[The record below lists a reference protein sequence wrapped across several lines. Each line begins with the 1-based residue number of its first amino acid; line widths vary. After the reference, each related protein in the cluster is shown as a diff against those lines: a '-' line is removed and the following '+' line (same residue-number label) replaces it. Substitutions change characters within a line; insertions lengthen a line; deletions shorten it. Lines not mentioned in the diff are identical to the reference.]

1 MRMGDAMRLSFKK
14 SIVLIIL
21 AAILIQVGSQ
31 FIYIRKIAENS
42 AQRLL
47 AYTNTTVKQI
57 ENNLDS
63 AFKSIAYTTTY
74 FSINSAVQRFLTE
87 EEQLEKYKLLTFVN
101 DTCQAAMAMNS
112 QIQTALLFDKEGNCE
127 FSYSS
132 SEMKFHEE
140 LQKVERECYREAVNN
155 RFIFYQGE
163 DGREILLCITP
174 IYSNKAAIFTESQ
187 RIGTV
192 MLVIRP
198 DSIMKVLEETGNAQ
212 EVEFYL
218 LDPEGSIMAANSGK
232 EALERD
238 LPGYTYLEREIWG
251 GQGFRI
257 VGKINNHQ
265 VVREYDLFRSQMLL
279 SCAVMVGMLLLIGWL
294 FNHTI
299 AHPIDRLIGEVAE
312 LGTNRRKKQITGKY
326 HFQLTPLVDKMN
338 EMLKNNAQMSRRIFD
353 TQKRLY
359 EAELLKNKSE
369 IYALR
374 SQINPHFLYNTL
386 QCMGGIALMN
396 EQPVVA
402 EMASNMAEIFR
413 YSIKEGDKVT
423 VAEEKDFLKK
433 YLDICDV
440 RFNGRFRW
448 EMEMEEGV
456 EDLCIDKMILQ
467 PLVEN
472 AVYHGL
478 EKRTQPGGMLWIKG
492 KREGKSLVFSIV
504 DNGGQLN
511 PERLARLQET
521 LENRELLEQERRA
534 RKRIGL
540 VNIQSRLK
548 LMYAGEGGLTMEES
562 AGNVTV
568 TVRFPAKETDTRQ

>member
-1 MRMGDAMRLSFKK
+1 MRLSFKK

-31 FIYIRKIAENS
+31 FIYIHKIAENS

-47 AYTNTTVKQI
+47 SYTNTTVKQI

-74 FSINSAVQRFLTE
+74 FSINSGVQQFLAE
-87 EEQLEKYKLLTFVN
+87 EEQLEKYRMLTFVN
-101 DTCQAAMAMNS
+101 DTCQAAVAMNS
-112 QIQTALLFDKEGNCE
+112 QIQTALLFNKEGKCE
-127 FSYSS
+127 YSYSS
-132 SEMKFHEE
+132 SEMKFQEE
-140 LQKVERECYREAVNN
+140 LQKVERECYKEAVNN
-155 RFIFYQGE
+155 RFIFYKGD
-163 DGREILLCITP
+163 DGREALLCITP

-198 DSIMKVLEETGNAQ
+198 NAIMKVLEETGNEE

-218 LDPEGSIMAANSGK
+218 LDPQGRIMAANSGA
-232 EALERD
+232 EVLEREQ
-238 LPGYTYLEREIWG
+238 PGYTYLEREIWG

-294 FNHTI
+294 FNQTI
-299 AHPIDRLIGEVAE
+299 AHPIDRLIEEVAE

-338 EMLKNNAQMSRRIFD
+338 EMLKNNAQMSQRIFD
-353 TQKRLY
+353 TQQRLY
-359 EAELLKNKSE
+359 ETELVKTESE

-396 EQPVVA
+396 DQPLVA

-423 VAEEKDFLKK
+423 VREETDFLKK

-448 EMEMEEGV
+448 EMEMEEGIG
-456 EDLCIDKMILQ
+456 DLPIDKMILQ

-478 EKRTQPGGMLWIKG
+478 EKRTEPGGMLWIKG
-492 KREGKSLVFSIV
+492 CREGQSLAFSII
-504 DNGGQLN
+504 DNGGRLEG
-511 PERLARLQET
+511 ERLAKLQET
-521 LENRELLEQERRA
+521 LADRELLEQERRA

-548 LMYAGEGGLTMEES
+548 LMYGEEGGLTVE
-562 AGNVTV
+562 GKDGKVIV
-568 TVRFPAKETDTRQ
+568 TVRLPIEETGIL

>member
-1 MRMGDAMRLSFKK
+1 
-14 SIVLIIL
+14 
-21 AAILIQVGSQ
+21 
-31 FIYIRKIAENS
+31 
-42 AQRLL
+42 
-47 AYTNTTVKQI
+47 
-57 ENNLDS
+57 
-63 AFKSIAYTTTY
+63 
-74 FSINSAVQRFLTE
+74 
-87 EEQLEKYKLLTFVN
+87 
-101 DTCQAAMAMNS
+101 
-112 QIQTALLFDKEGNCE
+112 
-127 FSYSS
+127 
-132 SEMKFHEE
+132 
-140 LQKVERECYREAVNN
+140 
-155 RFIFYQGE
+155 
-163 DGREILLCITP
+163 
-174 IYSNKAAIFTESQ
+174 
-187 RIGTV
+187 
-192 MLVIRP
+192 
-198 DSIMKVLEETGNAQ
+198 
-212 EVEFYL
+212 
-218 LDPEGSIMAANSGK
+218 
-232 EALERD
+232 
-238 LPGYTYLEREIWG
+238 
-251 GQGFRI
+251 
-257 VGKINNHQ
+257 
-265 VVREYDLFRSQMLL
+265 
-279 SCAVMVGMLLLIGWL
+279 
-294 FNHTI
+294 
-299 AHPIDRLIGEVAE
+299 
-312 LGTNRRKKQITGKY
+312 
-326 HFQLTPLVDKMN
+326 
-338 EMLKNNAQMSRRIFD
+338 
-353 TQKRLY
+353 
-359 EAELLKNKSE
+359 
-369 IYALR
+369 
-374 SQINPHFLYNTL
+374 
-386 QCMGGIALMN
+386 MN

>member
-1 MRMGDAMRLSFKK
+1 MKLSFKK
-14 SIVLIIL
+14 SIVLIIF
-21 AAILIQVGSQ
+21 AAVLIQIGSQ
-31 FIYIRKIAENS
+31 FIYIHRIAENS
-42 AQRLL
+42 AKRLL
-47 AYTNTTVKQI
+47 SYTNTTVKQI

-74 FSINSAVQRFLTE
+74 FSINSAVQQFLSE
-87 EEQLEKYKLLTFVN
+87 EEQLEKYKMLTFVN

-140 LQKVERECYREAVNN
+140 LKKIERECYREAVNN
-155 RFIFYQGE
+155 RFIFYQGD
-163 DGREILLCITP
+163 DGREMLLCITP

-198 DSIMKVLEETGNAQ
+198 NAIMKVLEETGNSE

-218 LDPEGSIMAANSGK
+218 LDPEGRIMAANSG
-232 EALERD
+232 ADTLERD
-238 LPGYTYLEREIWG
+238 LSGFTYLEREIWG
-251 GQGFRI
+251 EQGFRI
-257 VGKINNHQ
+257 VAKINNHQ
-265 VVREYDLFRSQMLL
+265 VVKEYDLFKSQMLL
-279 SCAVMVGMLLLIGWL
+279 SCAIMVGMLLLIGWL
-294 FNHTI
+294 FNQTI

-338 EMLKNNAQMSRRIFD
+338 EMLRNNDQMSHRIFE

-359 EAELLKNKSE
+359 ESELVKNESE

-396 EQPVVA
+396 DQPVVA
-402 EMASNMAEIFR
+402 EMAANMAEIFR
-413 YSIKEGDKVT
+413 YSIKEGDKVSM
-423 VAEEKDFLKK
+423 EEEADFLRK

-440 RFNGRFRW
+440 RFNGRFKWRI
-448 EMEMEEGV
+448 ELEEGL
-456 EDLCIDKMILQ
+456 ESLHIDKMILQ

-478 EKRTQPGGMLWIKG
+478 EKRTAPGGMLWIQGEK
-492 KREGKSLVFSIV
+492 EGKSLILRIT
-504 DNGGQLN
+504 DNGCGPDEEQLA
-511 PERLARLQET
+511 LLQAT
-521 LENRELLEQERRA
+521 LENKELLEQERRA

-548 LMYAGEGGLTMEES
+548 LMYGDAGGLTFGRKEGMTI
-562 AGNVTV
+562 VTV
-568 TVRFPAKETDTRQ
+568 KLPIDIQEGR

>member
-1 MRMGDAMRLSFKK
+1 MKLSFKK
-14 SIVLIIL
+14 SIVLIIF
-21 AAILIQVGSQ
+21 AAVLIQIGSQ
-31 FIYIRKIAENS
+31 FIYIHRIAENS
-42 AQRLL
+42 AKRLL
-47 AYTNTTVKQI
+47 SYTNTTVKQI

-74 FSINSAVQRFLTE
+74 FSINSAVQQFLSE
-87 EEQLEKYKLLTFVN
+87 EEQLEKYKMLTFVN

-140 LQKVERECYREAVNN
+140 LKKIERECYREAVNN
-155 RFIFYQGE
+155 RFIFYQGD
-163 DGREILLCITP
+163 DGREMLLCITP

-198 DSIMKVLEETGNAQ
+198 NAIMKVLEETGNSE

-218 LDPEGSIMAANSGK
+218 LDPEGRIMAANSG
-232 EALERD
+232 ADTLERD
-238 LPGYTYLEREIWG
+238 LRGFTYLERESWG
-251 GQGFRI
+251 ERGFRI
-257 VGKINNHQ
+257 VAKINNHQ
-265 VVREYDLFRSQMLL
+265 VVKEYDLFKSQMLL
-279 SCAVMVGMLLLIGWL
+279 SCAIMVGMLLLIGWL
-294 FNHTI
+294 FNQTI

-326 HFQLTPLVDKMN
+326 HFQLTLLVDKMN
-338 EMLKNNAQMSRRIFD
+338 EMLRNNDQMSHRIFE

-359 EAELLKNKSE
+359 ESELVKNESE

-396 EQPVVA
+396 DQPVVA
-402 EMASNMAEIFR
+402 EMAANMAEIFR
-413 YSIKEGDKVT
+413 YSIKEGDKVSM
-423 VAEEKDFLKK
+423 EEEADFLRK

-440 RFNGRFRW
+440 RFNGRFKWRI
-448 EMEMEEGV
+448 ELEEGL
-456 EDLCIDKMILQ
+456 ESLHIDKMILQ

-478 EKRTQPGGMLWIKG
+478 EKRTAPGGMLWIQGEK
-492 KREGKSLVFSIV
+492 EGKSLIFRIT
-504 DNGGQLN
+504 DNGCGPDEEQLA
-511 PERLARLQET
+511 LLQAT
-521 LENRELLEQERRA
+521 LENKELLEQERRA

-548 LMYAGEGGLTMEES
+548 LMYGDAGGLTFGRKEGMTI
-562 AGNVTV
+562 VTV
-568 TVRFPAKETDTRQ
+568 KLPIDIQEGR

>member
-472 AVYHGL
+472 STRHGFRDKAGECCIAIQAKRRGCGLIL
-478 EKRTQPGGMLWIKG
+478 EVM
-492 KREGKSLVFSIV
+492 
-504 DNGGQLN
+504 DNGNGMSEEQLCQLN
-511 PERLARLQET
+511 RDIEKIKENPDNRLAESKHIGVKNVFQRLY
-521 LENRELLEQERRA
+521 LEYRENLEF
-534 RKRIGL
+534 KISSRIGFGD
-540 VNIQSRLK
+540 RGED
-548 LMYAGEGGLTMEES
+548 AG
-562 AGNVTV
+562 V
-568 TVRFPAKETDTRQ
+568 